1 MPSRIAGRQLSGLFR
16 LSCYSTASALQHYP
30 RLTQVHPGHGCPS
43 PADFPQADIVA
54 VHGLGAEPE
63 KTWLGNL
70 NHSAEESQATNWLSD
85 STMLPSVMQNLRI
98 STFNY
103 ESKWL
108 GEGPVQKLPSLAE
121 QLLSLLTRYR
131 HSLHGR
137 SIPLI
142 FIGHSFG
149 GLVIEKALIAAS
161 IPGSPFSPLAS
172 STTGILFL
180 GTPHRGSRMADYAVT
195 IAKAAKTFGFSASDS
210 LLKNLTV
217 YSDVLQALLNNFSSI
232 ARANQ
237 YRIVCG
243 YEQLPSSL
251 LRGTWLKAPFQGL
264 VVDEHSACIDGYQR
278 FAVAANHSGLNKFAG
293 PEDGNFH
300 LVSNTIKDLVTH
312 GVKTATL
319 KPKSAIAEVPR
330 TERVTQDIVVW
341 LAPVSSELGLSRAIE
356 ARQPGTGGWFLKHAS
371 FQKWH
376 SGEDHSIFWLN
387 GKSGSGKTI
396 LLSSAVE
403 RIRELVSS
411 TPSTAVA
418 HFYCSYRN
426 AKSCEPR
433 NVFGSYIAQLCR
445 VKPEYWSEV
454 ELLYHQT
461 AEDVEDHEDVP
472 ISKLE
477 NLLEKIIQ
485 SFSRVYLFLNDASE
499 SRNCNKILAT
509 LETIARN
516 CPSLKLFVASSPDNE
531 VSEAVQKF
539 PGKLIVTLTPDLIE
553 VDIRKFIDAR
563 LDSLPKLRDL
573 EGSLKCLIRDTLL
586 SDAHGM

>member
-1 MPSRIAGRQLSGLFR
+1 
-16 LSCYSTASALQHYP
+16 
-30 RLTQVHPGHGCPS
+30 
-43 PADFPQADIVA
+43 
-54 VHGLGAEPE
+54 
-63 KTWLGNL
+63 
-70 NHSAEESQATNWLSD
+70 
-85 STMLPSVMQNLRI
+85 
-98 STFNY
+98 
-103 ESKWL
+103 
-108 GEGPVQKLPSLAE
+108 
-121 QLLSLLTRYR
+121 
-131 HSLHGR
+131 
-137 SIPLI
+137 
-142 FIGHSFG
+142 
-149 GLVIEKALIAAS
+149 
-161 IPGSPFSPLAS
+161 
-172 STTGILFL
+172 
-180 GTPHRGSRMADYAVT
+180 MADYAVT

-210 LLKNLTV
+210 LLKILTV

-251 LRGTWLKAPFQGL
+251 LRGTWLKAPFEDL

-278 FAVAANHSGLNKFAG
+278 FAVAATRSGLNKFAS

-300 LVSNTIKDLVTH
+300 LVSNTIKDLVTD
-312 GVKTATL
+312 GVKTATR

-356 ARQPGTGGWFLKHAS
+356 ARQPGTGGWFLKHTS

-376 SGEDHSIFWLN
+376 SGEEHSIFWLN

-403 RIRELVSS
+403 RIRKLVSS

-426 AKSCEPR
+426 AKSSEPR

-472 ISKLE
+472 ISKLKK
-477 NLLEKIIQ
+477 LLGR
-485 SFSRVYLFLNDASE
+485 SFNRFLVFTCS
-499 SRNCNKILAT
+499 
-509 LETIARN
+509 
-516 CPSLKLFVASSPDNE
+516 
-531 VSEAVQKF
+531 
-539 PGKLIVTLTPDLIE
+539 
-553 VDIRKFIDAR
+553 
-563 LDSLPKLRDL
+563 
-573 EGSLKCLIRDTLL
+573 
-586 SDAHGM
+586 